1 MNYSKE
7 KFLVVSVFSCY
18 FVNVKM
24 YTNTNPK
31 RRFDIMKNKI
41 YNINNY
47 IRERRKECIVDLSSV
62 MLSIKGN
69 KPVILLPA
77 AHKSLR
83 TIQDEPFYVG
93 TNFKQIGLNKD
104 ARFAIVSAPGATGKS
119 AFGKHL
125 AYTKN
130 GLYWN
135 LAEITLGDG
144 TFQGTL
150 YRALGAQKVSTYAK
164 QLHDGEVTLVID
176 AFDEAEII
184 SGRKNVETFI
194 SEANDFLEDATV
206 PSVVMLSRTET
217 AQNIAAFLKSKKIP
231 FVHYEI
237 DFFPETPAKSFVEA
251 VIKRKRAI
259 TPAIKECIDQYFF
272 QIQRLIKD
280 ANVLKG
286 FLGYAP
292 VLEAMAA
299 HISEISNTAKLI
311 SELSEN
317 ANEITLIGRIMDN
330 LLDREQE
337 KFISAFQERLK
348 EDAERIS
355 DWSKIYNR
363 EEQLIRVLNY
373 ILLNEIT
380 FDDYVLDDFPKYYS
394 DEYIETISRFLPQH
408 PFIQNTISEEDT
420 ASEIDFAGPAFR
432 DYSLAHIILNKD
444 QEASAELYY
453 QREYSTAHFP
463 SQLFWNHYIELSD
476 NHVKSNHLSYLFE
489 AYKAKTWIGCQ
500 TFLAVSQN
508 EIGTLARF
516 LIAKGNETVEITD
529 LDVDVVDDSFYFD
542 AVSNTS
548 INVDG
553 TVYIGQT
560 EISSISDS
568 SIICNEIIFRS
579 KKISI
584 NAFTPNTTIIVC
596 KLPVKSQFNP
606 TIVQTNSDG
615 AIQIDIPNVYDYP
628 KLSRYKKTFESEDA
642 NDIYS
647 FIYNLRKIFECFRTH
662 KKDMPARDAEKI
674 DFVIIGDNKLRKD
687 VFTFLIEK
695 EIVFRSSHLYK
706 VNLDEMSKMGISW
719 GALMATN
726 TSQLQHA
733 YQCFREWNALT
744 E

>member
-1 MNYSKE
+1 
-7 KFLVVSVFSCY
+7 
-18 FVNVKM
+18 
-24 YTNTNPK
+24 
-31 RRFDIMKNKI
+31 
-41 YNINNY
+41 
-47 IRERRKECIVDLSSV
+47 
-62 MLSIKGN
+62 MLSVKGN
-69 KPVILLPA
+69 KLVSLLPV
-77 AHKSLR
+77 AHKSIR
-83 TIQDEPFYVG
+83 TIQEEPFYVG

-104 ARFAIVSAPGATGKS
+104 ARFVVVSAPGATGKS
-119 AFGKHL
+119 AFGKYV
-125 AYTKN
+125 AYTRN
-130 GLYWN
+130 ALYWN
-135 LAEITLGDG
+135 LAEISLGDG

-150 YRALGAQKVSTYAK
+150 YRALGAQKISTYAK
-164 QLHDGEVTLVID
+164 QLHDGEATLVID

-206 PSVVMLSRTET
+206 ASVVMLSRTET

-237 DFFPETPAKSFVEA
+237 DFFPETPAKAFVEA
-251 VIKRKRAI
+251 VIKRKRPV
-259 TPAIKECIDQYFF
+259 TPAIKECINQYFF
-272 QIQRLIKD
+272 QIQRLIRD
-280 ANVLKG
+280 TNVLKG

-292 VLEAMAA
+292 VLEAIAA
-299 HISEISNTAKLI
+299 HISEISNTARLL
-311 SELSEN
+311 SELNEST
-317 ANEITLIGRIMDN
+317 NEITLIGRIMDN

-337 KFISAFQERLK
+337 KFVNAFRERLK
-348 EDAERIS
+348 EDAGRIP

-373 ILLNEIT
+373 ILLGEIA
-380 FDDYVLDDFPKYYS
+380 FDDFVLDDFPEYYS

-408 PFIQNTISEEDT
+408 PFIQNTISEENKE
-420 ASEIDFAGPAFR
+420 SEIDFAGPAFR
-432 DYSLAHIILNKD
+432 DYSLAHIILNEN

-453 QREYSTAHFP
+453 QRESSTAHFP

-500 TFLAVSQN
+500 TFLDVSQD
-508 EIGTLARF
+508 ETGTLARF

-529 LDVDVVDDSFYFD
+529 LDVDIVDNSFYFD

-548 INVDG
+548 INVEG
-553 TVYIGQT
+553 SVYIGQT
-560 EISSISDS
+560 DITSITDS
-568 SIICNEIIFRS
+568 SIICSEIIFRS

-584 NAFTPNTTIIVC
+584 NAFAPNTTILVC
-596 KLPVKSQFNP
+596 RFPVKSQFNP
-606 TIVQTNSDG
+606 PIVQTNSDG
-615 AIQIDIPNVYDYP
+615 IIQIDIPNVYDYP
-628 KLSRYKKTFESEDA
+628 KLSRYKKAFESEAA

-687 VFTFLIEK
+687 VFHFLLEK
-695 EIVFRSSHLYK
+695 GVVFRSAHLYK

-726 TSQLQHA
+726 TNQLQRS
-733 YQCFREWNALT
+733 YQAFCEWNASD